1 MYLTDA
7 TNQEIQAQAQRKG
20 YTFNDAD
27 CEELRRESYEGETLE
42 EVLTHYLKQFER

>member
-1 MYLTDA
+1 MYLIDA

-27 CEELRRESYEGETLE
+27 CEELRREAYEGETLE
-42 EVLTHYLKQFER
+42 EVLTDYLKRYER

>member
-20 YTFNDAD
+20 YTFN
-27 CEELRRESYEGETLE
+27 ESYEGETLE
-42 EVLTHYLKQFER
+42 EVLTDYLKRYER